1 MDTNMSQNIDK
12 DTGQP
17 IQPVETIGSLVQ
29 DVTLLPQNN
38 TVPGPGTAQPIKG
51 FKTLR
56 LEVWGTGTF
65 TVQIQVNNSSGSGTY
80 YPVQVVNLSTM
91 TALSNITAAGIYDI
105 DVSGFS
111 NVQANVTAISGGNVN
126 AVGKWVA

>member
-1 MDTNMSQNIDK
+1 MSQNIDK

-17 IQPVETIGSLVQ
+17 IQPVEFASSLVQ
-29 DVTLLPQNN
+29 DVTLLPQNAN
-38 TVPGPGTAQPIKG
+38 AIGVGTAQPIKG

-65 TVQIQVNNSSGSGTY
+65 TVQIQVNNDLGSGSY

-91 TALSNITAAGIYDI
+91 TALSNITAAGVYDI

-111 NVQANVTAISGGNVN
+111 NVQANITAISGGNVN